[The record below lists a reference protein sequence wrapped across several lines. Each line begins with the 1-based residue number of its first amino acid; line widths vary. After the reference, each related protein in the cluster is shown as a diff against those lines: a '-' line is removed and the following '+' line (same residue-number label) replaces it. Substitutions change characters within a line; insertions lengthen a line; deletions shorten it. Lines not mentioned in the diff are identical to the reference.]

1 MLSWLAASSSS
12 YAPAPRPVG
21 RRAVL
26 QQLPLSVAA
35 LTAAAA
41 VPRAAF
47 ADLSDLSIDVEEAPK
62 AMPVATKELEGG
74 NSIPLTMLTNEER
87 EARKK
92 NKAQTPGE
100 RIKEIQ
106 AKGGSATDKE
116 KKELKRCVPVR
127 CLTTTRSERA
137 SERARARKPFCPPA
151 SCGPPSQARARHA
164 CADGHASND

>member
-62 AMPVATKELEGG
+62 ALEGASSTAASLINASAANVQKG
-74 NSIPLTMLTNEER
+74 QEISVMGRAFLELGMLKVQ
-87 EARKK
+87 EAFE
-92 NKAQTPGE
+92 TE
-100 RIKEIQ
+100 
-106 AKGGSATDKE
+106 
-116 KKELKRCVPVR
+116 VR
-127 CLTTTRSERA
+127 T
-137 SERARARKPFCPPA
+137 
-151 SCGPPSQARARHA
+151 
-164 CADGHASND
+164 